1 MRAPSYA
8 VLALIAAIGVTPAQ
22 AQLPGALGGAGARE
36 AGRHLFGPDAGRLF
50 AGSTPSS
57 IIDVAPEYFGM
68 SSPVS
73 GGPSFSSFGVGARY
87 LGNSEMQ
94 PLFSVTAA
102 DASVAS
108 VTHNMLQ
115 LGVSL
120 TTPTFDHN
128 KMSVTGGANYRHV
141 SNSTNSGAF
150 FEELDYTAWKNAT
163 TKLTIAEVVMWEHDQ
178 GFRTAAANAGLVP
191 GLLAAVAQQNWELDG
206 EYDFKTNYSGENG
219 YLFTGLYAF
228 GSSKL
233 HPSLFASIGK
243 HSAITAGLRLRLK

>member
-8 VLALIAAIGVTPAQ
+8 VLALVAAIGVTSVQ
-22 AQLPGALGGAGARE
+22 AQLPGALGGGGARE
-36 AGRHLFGPDAGRLF
+36 AGRHMFGPDAGRLF
-50 AGSTPSS
+50 ASSMPSS

-68 SSPVS
+68 SGVS
-73 GGPSFSSFGVGARY
+73 GGPSFSSFGAGVRY
-87 LGNSEMQ
+87 LGNRELQ
-94 PLFSVTAA
+94 PLFSVFGGE
-102 DASVAS
+102 ASQAS
-108 VTHNMLQ
+108 VTHNMVQ

-120 TTPTFDHN
+120 TSPTFSHG

-141 SNSTNSGAF
+141 SNAFNSGGF

-178 GFRTAAANAGLVP
+178 GFRTAAANAGLAP
-191 GLLAAVAQQNWELDG
+191 GLLAAVAQQSWELDG

-219 YLFTGLYAF
+219 YLFTGLYSI
-228 GSSKL
+228 GTSSL
-233 HPSLFASIGK
+233 HPAIFASFGK